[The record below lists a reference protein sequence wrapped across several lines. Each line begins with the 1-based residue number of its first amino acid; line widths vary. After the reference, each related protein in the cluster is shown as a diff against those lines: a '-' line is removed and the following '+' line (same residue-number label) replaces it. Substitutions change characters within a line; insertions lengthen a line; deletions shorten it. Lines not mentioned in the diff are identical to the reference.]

1 MSKDGQRERRG
12 RRRGQRQLQRE
23 ESASGSGVTVHKW
36 TPNTPMMSW
45 RLASKF
51 KLARPLPWCDED
63 YMIIQGLSI
72 ITVVFYSG
80 AGLCG
85 YQSQMSSA
93 AEKFD
98 FFRPRVP
105 VLLPRPRPRPRL
117 PPLEEPEP
125 RRDEVPAEE
134 PPGHAVNLC

>member
-1 MSKDGQRERRG
+1 MK
-12 RRRGQRQLQRE
+12 
-23 ESASGSGVTVHKW
+23 T
-36 TPNTPMMSW
+36 T
-45 RLASKF
+45 RL
-51 KLARPLPWCDED
+51 
-63 YMIIQGLSI
+63 QGLSI

-80 AGLCG
+80 GKVDID
-85 YQSQMSSA
+85 QSQISSA

-125 RRDEVPAEE
+125 RRDVVLAEE
-134 PPGHAVNLC
+134 PPGQAVHLR